1 MLRAMAH
8 RRSLHLRGAWVIAL
22 ALASTPACDTA
33 AEPEATPAAEAA
45 APAAATVEIS
55 NDPSR
60 TTFAGDW
67 WVLCTDLPHQGFKLS
82 LLAPQESEGFWE
94 GSWISFDWRG
104 TAHPGALARASAAV
118 AVSAHRGSDGTIV
131 ITGPVPQI
139 DALGLPTGDT
149 GAWELAVQQ
158 ISLTG
163 QPLRYSGSMRHSET
177 ADLAVPLTVE
187 LETSFRVWTR

>member
-1 MLRAMAH
+1 MET
-8 RRSLHLRGAWVIAL
+8 S
-22 ALASTPACDTA
+22 
-33 AEPEATPAAEAA
+33 A
-45 APAAATVEIS
+45 APPPTAESAS
-55 NDPSR
+55 DPAR

-67 WVLCTDLPHQGFKLS
+67 WVLCTELPHQAFKLS
-82 LLAPQESEGFWE
+82 LLAPQEVQGYWE

-104 TAHPGALARASAAV
+104 TAHSGALTRASAAV
-118 AVSAHRGSDGTIV
+118 AVTAHQGGDDTII

-139 DALGLPTGDT
+139 DAQGLPTGDT
-149 GAWELAVQQ
+149 GAWELTVQR

-187 LETSFRVWTR
+187 LETSFRAWAR